1 MSKWE
6 FDNNE
11 KMFINVK
18 MVQVARTFTG
28 IVSFPDEH
36 EENRQLVEMYFGGGY
51 SLTTICTD
59 ELEFELKKERN

>member
-11 KMFINVK
+11 KMFINMK
-18 MVQVARTFTG
+18 MVQVARIFTG
-28 IVSFPDEH
+28 IVRETDDH

-51 SLTTICTD
+51 SLTTICTK
-59 ELEFELKKERN
+59 ELELELKKERN